1 MIQCIVLH
9 VKECACNTLTDV
21 KMLAHLMLC
30 HMGMDMACMHADSQS
45 SLSTAYQA
53 AKPKLACILLLHDAA
68 P

>member
-9 VKECACNTLTDV
+9 VKECACNMLTDV

-30 HMGMDMACMHADSQS
+30 HMGMDMACMHEDSQFP
-45 SLSTAYQA
+45 LIMADQA
-53 AKPKLACILLLHDAA
+53 AKQKLACILLLHDAA

>member
-9 VKECACNTLTDV
+9 VKECACNTLIDV
-21 KMLAHLMLC
+21 KCLHILC
-30 HMGMDMACMHADSQS
+30 CVMGMDMACMHEDSQFS
-45 SLSTAYQA
+45 SSTADQA